1 MAERLPRDFGPYFL
15 ERLISGEGG
24 QGTVY
29 LTLHKVLDRR
39 VVIKLLREHLA
50 QHDSFVERFAAEA
63 SQLAKLDHA
72 NIVRVRQSGPL
83 DGQFFIEM
91 EHVEGWDLSAWI
103 KAQGALPAEIAALLG
118 MKASADLLARY
129 VADPAGTVRGLQQR
143 GRRRALRPYV
153 SVVSMLAVL
162 AVVAVVAAAVLPVL
176 LRSNGAPPAQPPS
189 ADPGAAVTGAQV
201 PAVVEVLA
209 PPETLAFAAPPP
221 PVDSSRV
228 AAKPVASA
236 AGTPPTPVP
245 GSEPA
250 ATVTPVAP
258 SVTLPA
264 APGALSMAWSTD
276 SIVVEVTV
284 TASSDIYL
292 DDNPV
297 ASGVT
302 HWIQRVLRKRWKVRV
317 DGGDYGTRE
326 QKRSP
331 RPQDT
336 LLAFNIDLTSGAGGV
351 NVTGPR
357 GGLDIDMDGIYQH
370 VVTPS
375 PVRPVAVGAH
385 LIELRD
391 RRTGGV
397 VASWSR
403 RAPAI
408 SGSISPPAAEFR
420 AGPPFTLLH
429 TARSCSSEATRHV

>member
-1 MAERLPRDFGPYFL
+1 MAERLPRDFGPYVL
-15 ERLISGEGG
+15 ERLISAEGG

-29 LTLHKVLDRR
+29 LALHKVLDRR

-63 SQLAKLDHA
+63 SQLAKMDHA

-103 KAQGALPAEIAALLG
+103 KAQGALPAEIAVLLG
-118 MKASADLLARY
+118 MKASEDLLARY

-143 GRRRALRPYV
+143 DRHRALRPYV
-153 SVVSMLAVL
+153 PVVAGVVVV
-162 AVVAVVAAAVLPVL
+162 AAVAVVAAVLPVL

-189 ADPGAAVTGAQV
+189 ADPSAAVTSAQG

-209 PPETLAFAAPPP
+209 PPETLALAAPPP

-228 AAKPVASA
+228 AAKPVAFA
-236 AGTPPTPVP
+236 AGTPPTAVP

-250 ATVTPVAP
+250 ATVTPVTP

-276 SIVVEVTV
+276 SIVVEVAV
-284 TASSDIYL
+284 TPSSDIYL

-297 ASGVT
+297 ARGVT
-302 HWIQRVLRKRWKVRV
+302 HWVQRVLRKRWKVRV

-336 LLAFNIDLTSGAGGV
+336 LLAFSIDLTSGTGGV

-357 GGLDIDMDGIYQH
+357 GGLDIYMDGIYQH

-385 LIELRD
+385 IIELRD
-391 RRTGGV
+391 RRTGEV
-397 VASWSR
+397 VASR
-403 RAPAI
+403 RVVVPQGA
-408 SGSISPPAAEFR
+408 SNLQVDLS
-420 AGPPFTLLH
+420 AG
-429 TARSCSSEATRHV
+429 R